1 MKFIKGA
8 LLCLAVSLVVLIV
21 ACSSNKESKT
31 PGLEEAV
38 STAVDAYLYG
48 YPLITFDIARMQQTN
63 VAAPDAEHAP
73 MGQMIRMRTY
83 PAVDNHCCA
92 APNADTLYTEA
103 WLDVSKEPS
112 VLSIPDMGNR
122 YYIIPMLDGYSEVF
136 SVASPAITGY
146 KAQTYAITGPGWT
159 GKLPAGVTQVK
170 SATGMVWVLGRVY
183 CTGMPEDYKAA
194 HALQDKFVLVP
205 LSSYGKPYTPPP
217 AQVDPNF
224 DMKTAVRKQ
233 VDGLDV
239 DAYFTRLAQ
248 LMKTNPPTAADAP
261 LVARMA
267 SIGLVPGQDYD
278 PSKLGAFDRE
288 AIKAVPKLA
297 LLKMVKLLKEQKTT
311 NGWLYFT
318 SGVGNWGTDYPLR
331 AMGNML
337 GPGWNRPQ
345 DAVYPLS
352 QKDAN
357 GDDYNGADHK
367 YVIHFEKGQF
377 PPVKAFWSI
386 TLYDPDFFFVPNS
399 INRYELSRRNKF
411 ITNKDG
417 SVDMYLQ
424 AESPG
429 KAKEANWLPAPKG
442 KFVLVMRLYW
452 PTSTPPS
459 ILDGSW
465 TPPAATRAQ

>member
-1 MKFIKGA
+1 
-8 LLCLAVSLVVLIV
+8 
-21 ACSSNKESKT
+21 
-31 PGLEEAV
+31 
-38 STAVDAYLYG
+38 
-48 YPLITFDIARMQQTN
+48 
-63 VAAPDAEHAP
+63 
-73 MGQMIRMRTY
+73 
-83 PAVDNHCCA
+83 
-92 APNADTLYTEA
+92 
-103 WLDVSKEPS
+103 
-112 VLSIPDMGNR
+112 
-122 YYIIPMLDGYSEVF
+122 
-136 SVASPAITGY
+136 
-146 KAQTYAITGPGWT
+146 
-159 GKLPAGVTQVK
+159 VK

-183 CTGMPEDYKAA
+183 CTGTPEDYKAV
-194 HALQDKFVLVP
+194 HALQDKFSVVP
-205 LSSYGKPYTPPP
+205 LSSYGKPYTPSPG
-217 AQVDPNF
+217 QVDPNF

-233 VDGLDV
+233 VDALDI
-239 DAYFTRLAQ
+239 DAYFSRLAQ

-267 SIGLVPGQDYD
+267 KIGLVPGQDYD
-278 PSKLGAFDRE
+278 PSRLGMFDKE

-318 SGVGNWGTDYPLR
+318 TGVGNWGTDYPLR

-345 DAVYPLS
+345 DAMYPLS

-357 GDDYNGADHK
+357 GDDYNGAEQK
-367 YVIHFEKGQF
+367 YVIHFDKGQF
-377 PPVKAFWSI
+377 PPVKAFWSL
-386 TLYDPDFFFVPNS
+386 TLYDPEFFFVPNS
-399 INRYELSRRNKF
+399 INLYELSQRNKF

-429 KAKEANWLPAPKG
+429 KSKEDNWLPAPKG

-465 TPPAATRAQ
+465 KPPAVTKVQ